1 MDPTTSPS
9 TPLGP
14 MTRAHA
20 RALETEV
27 TSLLSHFHFDAHETW
42 LLPHTDT
49 LCMLRYHG
57 EAKEQGEEEEEDGSE
72 NGDEEEGLFKVSRLR
87 TTDEPRTSNDLQAP
101 DVRPPLDDRHYHT

>member
-1 MDPTTSPS
+1 
-9 TPLGP
+9 
-14 MTRAHA
+14 MTRARA

-57 EAKEQGEEEEEDGSE
+57 EAKEQEGLGAEDMHEDGEEISQVPGWPDDPASG
-72 NGDEEEGLFKVSRLR
+72 GRL
-87 TTDEPRTSNDLQAP
+87 L
-101 DVRPPLDDRHYHT
+101 